1 MTRTG
6 AREMAVR
13 LIYSQSENP
22 RDAREM
28 LDELLSPEYY
38 TTLRDEDEL
47 FASRPN
53 AEELSYLERVVIGVQ
68 EHLAELDRYI
78 EKYAVGWQF
87 HRISRTAAAVM
98 RVAMYEALYVPE
110 VPTKAAMNEAI
121 ELAKKYD
128 TPETV
133 AFVNGVLGAF
143 VKSEVPVG

>member
-6 AREMAVR
+6 ARETAVR
-13 LIYSQSENP
+13 LVFSQTENQ

-28 LDELLSPEYY
+28 LDEFLSPEYY
-38 TTLRDEDEL
+38 ATLHDEDEL
-47 FASRPN
+47 FISRPKGD
-53 AEELSYLERVVIGVQ
+53 EREYLERIVIGVQ
-68 EHLAELDRYI
+68 DHLAELDRYI

-98 RVAMYEALYVPE
+98 RVAMFEALYVPE
-110 VPTKAAMNEAI
+110 VPTKAALNEAV
-121 ELAKKYD
+121 ELAKKFD

-143 VKSEVPVG
+143 MKSEVPVG

>member
-13 LIYSQSENP
+13 LVFSQSENP

-28 LDELLSPEYY
+28 LDEVLSPEYY
-38 TTLRDEDEL
+38 PTLHDEDEL
-47 FASRPN
+47 FISRPKG
-53 AEELSYLERVVIGVQ
+53 EERKYLERVVVGVQ
-68 EHLAELDRYI
+68 DHLAELDRYI

-87 HRISRTAAAVM
+87 HRISRTAVAVM
-98 RVAMYEALYVPE
+98 RVAMYETLYVPE
-110 VPTKAAMNEAI
+110 VPTKVALNESI

-128 TPETV
+128 TPDT
-133 AFVNGVLGAF
+133 ATFVNGVLGAF